1 MENKKIIFMG
11 TPSIALS
18 HLKTLLNHNYK
29 IESVF
34 TQPPRKKNRGMQ
46 IQQSPVHKFCLEN
59 KISVFYPQKLDD
71 IIYKQLKKIQPDII
85 IVMAYG
91 ILLPSKF
98 LSLPKLGCIN
108 VHVSLLPRWR
118 GAAPIQHTLLNGDE
132 VSGISII
139 KLENKLDAGPILFQK
154 KIDLPNHINNDDL
167 ELKLTDL
174 GCNSLIEFLPSY
186 FKSEISSK
194 IQDETKVTYANK
206 INSNFRKIDFN
217 KKSLDVFNQIR
228 AYSQNPGAWFLY
240 KEHRIKLISVKI
252 NNKIGKPSTILNDKF
267 EISCKDGS
275 ILPLLLQREG
285 KKIVSIEEFIRGFN
299 FSVGDQLN
307 A

>member
-11 TPSIALS
+11 TPSISLS

-29 IESVF
+29 IASVF

-46 IQQSPVHKFCLEN
+46 IQQSPVHKFSLEN

-71 IIYKQLKKIQPDII
+71 IVYKQLKKIQPDII

-91 ILLPSKF
+91 LLLPSKF

-154 KIDLPNHINNDDL
+154 KIDLPNHINKDDL

-174 GCNSLIEFLPSY
+174 GCKSLIEFLPSY
-186 FKSEISSK
+186 FKNEISPK

-228 AYSQNPGAWFLY
+228 AYSHNPGAWFLY

-252 NNKIGKPSTILNDKF
+252 NNNIGKPSTILNDKF

>member
-11 TPSIALS
+11 TPSISLS
-18 HLKTLLNHNYK
+18 HLKSLLNHNYK

-91 ILLPSKF
+91 LLLPSKF
-98 LSLPKLGCIN
+98 LTLPKLGCIN
-108 VHVSLLPRWR
+108 IHVSLLPRWR
-118 GAAPIQHTLLNGDE
+118 GAAPIQHTLLNGDD

-139 KLENKLDAGPILFQK
+139 KLEKKLDAGPILFQK
-154 KIDLPNHINNDDL
+154 KINLPNHINKDDL

-174 GCNSLIEFLPSY
+174 GCKSLIEFLPKY
-186 FKSEISSK
+186 FKNQISPK

-228 AYSQNPGAWFLY
+228 AYSHNPGAWFLY

-252 NNKIGKPSTILNDKF
+252 NNNIGKPSTILNDKF

>member
-11 TPSIALS
+11 TPSISLNY
-18 HLKTLLNHNYK
+18 LKTLLNNNYK

-34 TQPPRKKNRGMQ
+34 TQPPRKKNRGMK
-46 IQQSPVHKFCLEN
+46 IEPSPVHKFSLEK
-59 KISVFYPQKLDD
+59 KISVFYPQKLDNFV
-71 IIYKQLKKIQPDII
+71 YEQLKKIQPDII

-91 ILLPSKF
+91 LLLPSKF
-98 LSLPKLGCIN
+98 LSIPKFGCIN

-132 VSGISII
+132 ISGISII

-154 KIDLPNHINNDDL
+154 KIDVPNHITKDDL

-174 GCNSLIEFLPSY
+174 GCKSLIEFLPKY
-186 FKSEISSK
+186 FKSEIIPK
-194 IQDETKVTYANK
+194 IQDEKKVTYANK
-206 INSNFRKIDFN
+206 INSNSRKIDFN

-240 KEHRIKLISVKI
+240 KNHRIKLISVKI
-252 NNKIGKPSTILNDKF
+252 NNNIGKPSSILNDKF

-275 ILPLLLQREG
+275 IVPLLLQREG

>member
-11 TPSIALS
+11 TPSISLS

-34 TQPPRKKNRGMQ
+34 TQRPRKKNRGMQ
-46 IQQSPVHKFCLEN
+46 IQQSPVHKFSLEN

-71 IIYKQLKKIQPDII
+71 IAFKQLKKIQPDII

-91 ILLPSKF
+91 LLLPSKF

-154 KIDLPNHINNDDL
+154 KIDIPNYINKDDL

-174 GCNSLIEFLPSY
+174 GCKSLIEFLPQY
-186 FKSEISSK
+186 FKNEISPK
-194 IQDETKVTYANK
+194 IQDETKATYANK

-252 NNKIGKPSTILNDKF
+252 NNNIGKPSTILNDKF

-275 ILPLLLQREG
+275 ILPMLLQREG